1 MKKAC
6 IVTADS
12 FYRNNRLFALDD
24 RIANRDN
31 CLLPFYALKQQLKES
46 GFDLATSDLHSA
58 EDAELVIYNE
68 MPARLP
74 AANAARKSYLLLF
87 ESELIRPDN
96 WQLESHRAFHKI
108 FTWHDDFVDNK
119 KYFKMNFAFQLPEQI
134 NRDLAKKDKFCAL
147 IAGHK
152 RVDHPLEL
160 YSKRVE
166 AIRWFE
172 HNHPQQFDLYGIGWD
187 RYRFS
192 GPKLWRALNRIGP
205 LTRLLA
211 QRFPSYRGRVEEK
224 KSLLEQYRFSIC
236 FENARDIPGYITEKI
251 FDCFFA
257 GCIPVYWGA
266 GNILDHIP
274 AQCFVDMRNF
284 SSYED
289 LYLYLAEMTD
299 EEYQERLEAI
309 QGYLSS
315 AAAQEFS
322 VEYFVDTIIQ
332 QVTA

>member
-6 IVTADS
+6 IVSTDS
-12 FYRNNRLFALDD
+12 FYNNNRLFALED

-46 GFDLATSDLHSA
+46 GFDLATSDLHSV
-58 EDAELVIYNE
+58 DDSELVIYNE

-74 AANAARKSYLLLF
+74 SAEALERSCLLLF

-96 WQLESHRAFHKI
+96 WQLESHRAFSKI

-119 KYFKMNFAFQLPEQI
+119 KYFKMNFSFQLPDQI

-152 RVDHPLEL
+152 RVQHALEL

-172 HNHPQQFDLYGIGWD
+172 QHHPDKFDLYGIGWD

-211 QRFPSYRGRVEEK
+211 PRYPSYRGRVDEK
-224 KSLLEQYRFSIC
+224 KRLLE
-236 FENARDIPGYITEKI
+236 E
-251 FDCFFA
+251 
-257 GCIPVYWGA
+257 
-266 GNILDHIP
+266 
-274 AQCFVDMRNF
+274 
-284 SSYED
+284 
-289 LYLYLAEMTD
+289 
-299 EEYQERLEAI
+299 
-309 QGYLSS
+309 
-315 AAAQEFS
+315 
-322 VEYFVDTIIQ
+322 
-332 QVTA
+332 